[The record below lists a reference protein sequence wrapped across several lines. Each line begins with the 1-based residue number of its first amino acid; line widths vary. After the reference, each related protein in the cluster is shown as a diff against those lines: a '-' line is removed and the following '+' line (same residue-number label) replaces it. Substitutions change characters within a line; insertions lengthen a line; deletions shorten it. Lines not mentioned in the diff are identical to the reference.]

1 MTRYPASLIITALSV
16 LGGCGNT
23 TPDVTTLMTHGNCE
37 GLVAGVSEIRFEELA
52 GIRGSQL
59 LLLEDGINAAAPSPN
74 PDFRLI
80 AIAAGT
86 RPTPGYALELGGAR
100 FEGATLVLDVVLNE
114 PPADAIL
121 AQVTTHPCLIVATS
135 HQRVPIEVHSSEG
148 MLGSLRARPT
158 SEPAS
163 EKSGQ

>member
-1 MTRYPASLIITALSV
+1 MTRYPAGLIITAISF

-23 TPDVTTLMTHGNCE
+23 TPDVTTLMAHGNCE
-37 GLVAGVSEIRFEELA
+37 GLVAGVSEIRFEDLA

-59 LLLEDGINAAAPSPN
+59 LLLEDGITATAPSPD

-86 RPTPGYALELGGAR
+86 RPTPGYALELSGGR
-100 FEGATLVLDVVLNE
+100 FEGAVLVLDVVLNE

-121 AQVTTHPCLIVATS
+121 AQVTTLPCLIVATS
-135 HQRVPIEVHSSEG
+135 HQWVPIEVHSSEG
-148 MLGSLRARPT
+148 VLGSLRASPPGGT
-158 SEPAS
+158 
-163 EKSGQ
+163 SGQ

>member
-1 MTRYPASLIITALSV
+1 MTRYAAGIIITALSF

-23 TPDVTTLMTHGNCE
+23 TPDVNTLMAHGNCE
-37 GLVAGVSEIRFEELA
+37 GLVAGVSEIRFEDLA

-59 LLLEDGINAAAPSPN
+59 LLLEDGITVTAPSPD

-86 RPTPGYALELGGAR
+86 RPTPGYALELSGAQ
-100 FEGATLVLDVVLNE
+100 FEGGVLVLDVVLNE
-114 PPADAIL
+114 PPVDAIL

-135 HQRVPIEVHSSEG
+135 HQRVPIEVRSSEG
-148 MLGSLRARPT
+148 VLGSLRARPAGGT
-158 SEPAS
+158 
-163 EKSGQ
+163 SGQ